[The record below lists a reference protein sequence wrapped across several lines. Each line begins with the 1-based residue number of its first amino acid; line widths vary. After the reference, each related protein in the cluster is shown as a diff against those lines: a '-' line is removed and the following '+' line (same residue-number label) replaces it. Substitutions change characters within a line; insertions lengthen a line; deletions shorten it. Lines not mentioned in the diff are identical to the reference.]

1 MNLKTT
7 DQVVTQVVINQMTS
21 APAMAKRIE
30 FWPLDRL
37 QPYARNARTHS
48 EEQIAQIA
56 ASILEFGF
64 TQPILVDTKDGILAG
79 HGRLRAAQKLS
90 LAEVPV
96 IVLDHLTEAQKHAYV
111 IADNRLALDA
121 GWDEEMLAAEL
132 VALERDGFNLEVLG
146 FTESELEDLLKDGS
160 ETQATP
166 EPQIDNAA
174 ELQKKWRTERGQLWL
189 IGKHRLLCGDSTNAD
204 DVRRL
209 MNGKRACLFA
219 TDPPYLVAYD
229 GTNHPHKWTATH
241 GHKHLGD
248 KDRSDKYTDVD
259 SPELGEK
266 LYDAFVGVAVEN
278 AITENA
284 AWYCWHASRKQ
295 GLLEAVWEK
304 HGAFVHQQIIW
315 AKDRPILT
323 RSWYMWQHEPCFF
336 GWMKGKKPKR
346 IAADYPPTVWAFPTQ
361 APGETTDHPTQKPV
375 ELFAIPIRQHTRKGD
390 ICYEPFAGSGTQL
403 VAAESLGRICHAMEL
418 SPPFV
423 AVALERLSE
432 MGLKPELL
440 K

>member
-1 MNLKTT
+1 MNGTDAQSGVTT
-7 DQVVTQVVINQMTS
+7 RVTTTI
-21 APAMAKRIE
+21 AKRIE
-30 FWPLDRL
+30 LWPVNRL
-37 QPYARNARTHS
+37 VPYARNARTHS
-48 EEQIAQIA
+48 EEQITQIA

-96 IVLDHLTEAQKHAYV
+96 IVLDHLTEAQKRAYI

-132 VALERDGFNLEVLG
+132 VALERDGFNLEVMG

-160 ETQATP
+160 GAQATP

-174 ELQKKWRTERGQLWL
+174 ELQKKWGTERGQLWL

-219 TDPPYLVAYD
+219 TDPPYLIAYD

-241 GHKHLGD
+241 GHKHPGD
-248 KDRSDKYTDVD
+248 KDWSDKYTDVD

-266 LYDAFVGVAVEN
+266 LYDA
-278 AITENA
+278 
-284 AWYCWHASRKQ
+284 
-295 GLLEAVWEK
+295 
-304 HGAFVHQQIIW
+304 
-315 AKDRPILT
+315 
-323 RSWYMWQHEPCFF
+323 
-336 GWMKGKKPKR
+336 
-346 IAADYPPTVWAFPTQ
+346 
-361 APGETTDHPTQKPV
+361 
-375 ELFAIPIRQHTRKGD
+375 
-390 ICYEPFAGSGTQL
+390 
-403 VAAESLGRICHAMEL
+403 
-418 SPPFV
+418 
-423 AVALERLSE
+423 
-432 MGLKPELL
+432 
-440 K
+440 

>member
-1 MNLKTT
+1 MNLNTT
-7 DQVVTQVVINQMTS
+7 DQVVTT
-21 APAMAKRIE
+21 PAMAKRIE

-37 QPYARNARTHS
+37 KPYARNARTHS

-96 IVLDHLTEAQKHAYV
+96 IVLDHLTEAQKRAYI

-121 GWDEEMLAAEL
+121 GWDEETLAAEL
-132 VALERDGFNLEVLG
+132 VALERDGFNLDVMG

-160 ETQATP
+160 GAQATP

-174 ELQKKWRTERGQLWL
+174 ELQKKWGTERGQLWL
-189 IGKHRLLCGDSTNAD
+189 IGKHRLLCGDSTNPD

-209 MNGKRACLFA
+209 MDGKRACLFA
-219 TDPPYLVAYD
+219 TDPPYLIAYD
-229 GTNHPHKWTATH
+229 GTNHPHKWTATY
-241 GHKHLGD
+241 GHKHPGD
-248 KDRSDKYTDVD
+248 KDWSDKYTDVD

-346 IAADYPPTVWAFPTQ
+346 IAADYPPTVWSFPTQ

-375 ELFAIPIRQHTRKGD
+375 ELFAIPIRQHTKKGD
-390 ICYEPFAGSGTQL
+390 ICYEPFSGSGTQL
-403 VAAESLGRICHAMEL
+403 VAAESLGRICYAMEL

-440 K
+440 N